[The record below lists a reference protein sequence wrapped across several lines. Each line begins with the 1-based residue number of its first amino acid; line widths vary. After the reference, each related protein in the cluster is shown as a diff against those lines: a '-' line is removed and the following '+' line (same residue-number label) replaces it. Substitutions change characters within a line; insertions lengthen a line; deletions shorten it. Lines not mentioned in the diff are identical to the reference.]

1 MVTALGRGQA
11 RPSVVTGNT
20 IYDCS
25 SLNTKGAATSR
36 GGSFA
41 PSTDEAEASS
51 DKVAGSKPRLFW
63 LRGYVK
69 KKFLI
74 AQVRIVTSRSK
85 TLGTL
90 V

>member
-41 PSTDEAEASS
+41 PSTDEAGASS
-51 DKVAGSKPRLFW
+51 DKVAGSKPRRFW

-69 KKFLI
+69 KKFSI
-74 AQVRIVTSRSK
+74 AQVTIVTGRSR
-85 TLGTL
+85 TLDNRI
-90 V
+90 